1 MWLCCSAADECSH
14 SRVFFPNV
22 YSYSTLTTN
31 SASASNFNHDVNL
44 FPVTAYWL
52 PSLIPSSIIFFRD
65 CFLFFCWWWWCD
77 FSRQSNLGKHVGAL
91 TSGGAHCAAR
101 FHLLNHYFPLN
112 RSRMQF
118 FFCFVLLLSFSLQL
132 IMETKIWEERS
143 GSVEIPNHRQVRE
156 GGSASRW
163 EASSFL
169 IGWQCRAELF
179 NIAFRPLRRSSVV
192 SVLSRPGG
200 FWRGEP
206 FKFSRRA
213 PCEASPVSGLQQVR
227 RFSLPKAPTQP
238 PSP

>member
-1 MWLCCSAADECSH
+1 MFFFSSLIPQAAEKMCLYKSKK
-14 SRVFFPNV
+14 SVSLQMKQELLLETFATKTQNKLLRCGCVALPLMNVQTAGFLFPNV

-101 FHLLNHYFPLN
+101 CHLLNHYFPLK

-118 FFCFVLLLSFSLQL
+118 FLFCFV
-132 IMETKIWEERS
+132 
-143 GSVEIPNHRQVRE
+143 
-156 GGSASRW
+156 
-163 EASSFL
+163 
-169 IGWQCRAELF
+169 
-179 NIAFRPLRRSSVV
+179 VV
-192 SVLSRPGG
+192 
-200 FWRGEP
+200 F
-206 FKFSRRA
+206 
-213 PCEASPVSGLQQVR
+213 
-227 RFSLPKAPTQP
+227 
-238 PSP
+238 